1 MRNLLDSFIFI
12 LLTTTVGT
20 LVFVYTAGAVVAQM
34 TFPGDLAQIEQLR
47 RDVQR
52 VNVAQSEDVI
62 GQVTKWNQVIMSNK
76 QYNKIWWADLTIP
89 DEWDNVEL
97 IEIP

>member
-1 MRNLLDSFIFI
+1 MRNITDSFAFI
-12 LLTTTVGT
+12 MSTVTFGI
-20 LVFVYTAGAVVAQM
+20 LVACYLCIAIAGQM
-34 TFPGDLAQIEQLR
+34 VLPGELAQIEQLR
-47 RDVQR
+47 RDVQH
-52 VNVAQSEDVI
+52 VNIQQSEDVI